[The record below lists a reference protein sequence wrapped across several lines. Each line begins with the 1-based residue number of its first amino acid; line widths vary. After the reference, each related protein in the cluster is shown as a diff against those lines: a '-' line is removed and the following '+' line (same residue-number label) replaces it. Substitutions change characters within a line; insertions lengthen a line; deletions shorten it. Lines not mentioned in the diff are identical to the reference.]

1 MSITKE
7 QVLKDLDKV
16 KEFVSE
22 IENKKEEKKVGIEI
36 KNIFSGSIIFSS
48 TKTTFRESVE
58 EAIGSGANLCN
69 ADLRDADLRDANLC
83 NADLRDA
90 DLCNADLR
98 DANLCNADLRDANL
112 CDANLCNAD
121 LRDADLSGANL
132 RDANLCNADLCN
144 AELQN
149 ARFYGRGGSEVIK
162 KANLEGFL
170 GALGFK
176 LED

>member
-16 KEFVSE
+16 KEYVQE

-36 KNIFSGSIIFSS
+36 KNRFTGSIVFSS
-48 TKTTFRESVE
+48 TKTTFKEAVE
-58 EAIGSGANLCN
+58 EAKNSGANLCD
-69 ADLRDADLRDANLC
+69 ADLRGADLRDANLYNADLY

-90 DLCNADLR
+90 NLRDANLCGANLYNADLR
-98 DANLCNADLRDANL
+98 DANLC
-112 CDANLCNAD
+112 
-121 LRDADLSGANL
+121 GANL
-132 RDANLCNADLCN
+132 RDANLYNADLSDADLSN

-176 LED
+176 LEE

>member
-16 KEFVSE
+16 KEYVQE

-36 KNIFSGSIIFSS
+36 KNRFTGSIVFSS
-48 TKTTFRESVE
+48 TKTTFKEAVE
-58 EAIGSGANLCN
+58 EAKNSGANLC
-69 ADLRDADLRDANLC
+69 DADLR
-83 NADLRDA
+83 NADLS
-90 DLCNADLR
+90 
-98 DANLCNADLRDANL
+98 
-112 CDANLCNAD
+112 
-121 LRDADLSGANL
+121 DADLS
-132 RDANLCNADLCN
+132 N

-176 LED
+176 LEE

>member
-16 KEFVSE
+16 KEYVQE

-36 KNIFSGSIIFSS
+36 KNRFTGSIVFSS
-48 TKTTFRESVE
+48 TKTTFKEAVE
-58 EAIGSGANLCN
+58 EAKNSGANLCN
-69 ADLRDADLRDANLC
+69 ADLSDANLSGADLRNANLC
-83 NADLRDA
+83 NADLSDANLSGA
-90 DLCNADLR
+90 DLRNADLYN
-98 DANLCNADLRDANL
+98 ANLRNADLS
-112 CDANLCNAD
+112 
-121 LRDADLSGANL
+121 DADLS
-132 RDANLCNADLCN
+132 N

-176 LED
+176 LEE

>member
-69 ADLRDADLRDANLC
+69 ADLRDADL
-83 NADLRDA
+83 
-90 DLCNADLR
+90 
-98 DANLCNADLRDANL
+98 
-112 CDANLCNAD
+112 
-121 LRDADLSGANL
+121 SGANL
-132 RDANLCNADLCN
+132 SNANLCNADLCN

>member
-7 QVLKDLDKV
+7 QVLKHLDKV

-48 TKTTFRESVE
+48 TKTPFRESVE
-58 EAIGSGANLCN
+58 EAIGSGANLSG
-69 ADLRDADLRDANLC
+69 
-83 NADLRDA
+83 A

-98 DANLCNADLRDANL
+98 DANLCNADLRDA
-112 CDANLCNAD
+112 
-121 LRDADLSGANL
+121 DLSGANL
-132 RDANLCNADLCN
+132 SNANLCNADLCN

-176 LED
+176 LEE

>member
-16 KEFVSE
+16 KEYVQE

-36 KNIFSGSIIFSS
+36 KNRFTGSIVFSS
-48 TKTTFRESVE
+48 TKTTFKEAVE
-58 EAIGSGANLCN
+58 EAKNSGANLCN
-69 ADLRDADLRDANLC
+69 ADLSDANLSGADLRNANLC
-83 NADLRDA
+83 
-90 DLCNADLR
+90 
-98 DANLCNADLRDANL
+98 
-112 CDANLCNAD
+112 
-121 LRDADLSGANL
+121 G
-132 RDANLCNADLCN
+132 ADLCN

-176 LED
+176 LEE